1 LGGAFS
7 HGNSMGGGAKDFIVE
22 KGGVTKVVR
31 RMKT

>member
-1 LGGAFS
+1 
-7 HGNSMGGGAKDFIVE
+7 MGGGAKDFIVE